1 MLSKIKYNKAK
12 KKMKEEKEKEE
23 KALGLRDMKPEV
35 GICNHL
41 TGRGVALTLFPWK
54 PPEGQL

>member
-12 KKMKEEKEKEE
+12 KMKEEKEEKKEKEE
-23 KALGLRDMKPEV
+23 KAPGLRVMKPEV

-41 TGRGVALTLFPWK
+41 TGFDQFSWK
-54 PPEGQL
+54 PPEGQI